1 MQFIHDIL
9 RERLYKQAM
18 ILSTS
23 DSWAIGELERI
34 KKLKTPY
41 KPFITLAELEEEIEK
56 DVWDNTFLQ
65 YMFNRLLMG
74 RLRYGP
80 KTEGSTQYDLVGAIK
95 KKLEIYEATGNT
107 EMLVDIGNY
116 SMLEFRFGK
125 HPKKHF
131 EAHDDVAHADT
142 K

>member
-1 MQFIHDIL
+1 
-9 RERLYKQAM
+9 M
-18 ILSTS
+18 ILSTA

-34 KKLKTPY
+34 RKLTIPY
-41 KPFITLAELEEEIEK
+41 KPFITLSELEEEIEK

-80 KTEGSTQYDLVGAIK
+80 KTEGSVKYDLIDAIK
-95 KKLEIYEATGNT
+95 AKLNIYETTGNT

-116 SMLEFRFGK
+116 AMLEFRFGN

-131 EAHDDVAHADT
+131 EAHDDVAHA
-142 K
+142 KKK